1 MLPVV
6 VFEYSIENEKTKS
19 FSVENIFIRLTNN
32 QVREDV
38 EEKNLLL
45 AKNQTD
51 MNTAPSMYTLH

>member
-32 QVREDV
+32 QVKEKV
-38 EEKNLLL
+38 AEKNLLL